1 MLSAKRELIAQEIA
15 LGTGADIAVRTLEFG
30 RRKGLLIWFNDL
42 EEKRGPIAELKPH
55 GLKSHNVKVS
65 FGPFSG
71 GVLAQIAKADTEDIQ
86 LARSLVK
93 SAKRAAEIEVKEQ
106 TLEDWLVK
114 DGAFEI
120 RAVFRHVKWHPDS
133 DEAIARTCSEV
144 IVPLMAALAELIGY
158 DTVEEPFAA
167 EQPEVEG
174 ALGRATVSRRE
185 RNPRNRL
192 LCLRIHGHVCKACGC
207 EPTSFYGA
215 AGNIIE
221 VHHLEPISM
230 LKEPRAYDPE
240 TDLVPLCPNCHR
252 AVHSRRPW
260 PLSLEELACEIGALN
275 E

>member
-1 MLSAKRELIAQEIA
+1 MLSAKREMIAEEIA
-15 LGTGADIAVRTLEFG
+15 IGTGADIAVRTLEFG
-30 RRKGLLIWFNDL
+30 RRKGLCIWFNDL
-42 EEKRGPIAELKPH
+42 EEKSGPVAELKPH
-55 GLKSHNVKVS
+55 GLRSHSVKVS

-71 GVLAQIAKADTEDIQ
+71 GVLAQIATADIEDIH

-93 SAKRAAEIEVKEQ
+93 SATGAAEIEVKEQ
-106 TLEDWLVK
+106 TLDDWLVE

-120 RAVFRHVKWHPDS
+120 SAEFRHLACHPDS

-158 DTVEEPFAA
+158 DTVEDPLVAD
-167 EQPEVEG
+167 PPDVEG
-174 ALGRATVSRRE
+174 ALSHEIVCKRE

-192 LCLRIHGHVCKACGC
+192 LCLRIHGHVCKACGF
-207 EPTSFYGA
+207 EPTSLYGA

-221 VHHLEPISM
+221 VHHLEPVSM
-230 LKEPRAYDPE
+230 LIEPRAYDPE

-260 PLSLEELACEIGALN
+260 PLSLEELACEMGA
-275 E
+275 